1 MQYTLF
7 VRSST
12 ARPMLLEVYNCQI
25 CSIDLS
31 KAFDKVNHYAL
42 FVKLINRLFPM
53 QLLDII
59 VLLFSDCV
67 SCVKWDG
74 VNSSMFVITS
84 GDRQGSI
91 FFTYIIMRP
100 SSLGGGRILRRTLS
114 VRLSVRP
121 SRYRY
126 RASRRAT

>member
-1 MQYTLF
+1 
-7 VRSST
+7 
-12 ARPMLLEVYNCQI
+12 MLLEVYNCQI

-74 VNSSMFVITS
+74 VYSSMFVITS
-84 GDRQGSI
+84 GARQGSI
-91 FFTYIIMRP
+91 FSP
-100 SSLGGGRILRRTLS
+100 ILLCG
-114 VRLSVRP
+114 P
-121 SRYRY
+121 PP
-126 RASRRAT
+126 